1 MSAPS
6 FAFEGVVRLTRV
18 GVGYLA
24 FTLVI
29 GFAALNTGN
38 NSLYI
43 GLAFML
49 GGLIASG
56 VASRNGLRD
65 FRLAI
70 DIPGEVWAG
79 VPAEARLEMKSG
91 SPFWSVRDIVVVSE
105 LLPQPLLVP
114 RIDRKKTAVVQLP
127 LVFPRRGPASVQS
140 IDLYTRYPFGL
151 LLKKRRAKLGG
162 SVIVYP
168 RRLEKTPER
177 KVTGSRSI
185 DLVPRRR
192 VGSGADIH
200 GFREYVRGDNLRHV
214 HWKKSAGLGR
224 WIMKQHEEETAPS
237 VTVAIDPVRPASA
250 SEEAFEE
257 MISSAAT
264 LLRDAIDDDL
274 DVALI
279 LPATRIRGR
288 GVKVRR
294 AIFEALATI
303 EAERWGDFPLVPR
316 GAILFSLR
324 SGHESKSA

>member
-1 MSAPS
+1 VSAPS
-6 FAFEGVVRLTRV
+6 FAFDGVVRLTRV
-18 GVGYLA
+18 GVGYLTFA
-24 FTLVI
+24 LVI

-70 DIPGEVWAG
+70 EIPGEAWAG
-79 VPAEARLEMKSG
+79 VPAEARLEMKSE
-91 SPFWSVRDIVVVSE
+91 SRFWSVRDIVIVSD
-105 LLPQPLLVP
+105 LLPRPLLVP
-114 RIDRKKTAVVQLP
+114 RVDRKQTAVVQLP
-127 LVFPRRGPASVQS
+127 LVFPRRGRASIQS
-140 IDLYTRYPFGL
+140 VDLYTRYPFGL
-151 LLKKRRAKLGG
+151 LLKKKRAKLGG

-168 RRLEKTPER
+168 RLLEHPPER
-177 KVTGSRSI
+177 RIAGSRSV
-185 DLVPRRR
+185 DLLPRRR
-192 VGSGADIH
+192 LGSGSDIH

-224 WIMKQHEEETAPS
+224 WIMKQHEEETTPS
-237 VTVAIDPVRPASA
+237 VIVAIDPVRPASS

-257 MISSAAT
+257 MISSATT
-264 LLRDAIDDDL
+264 LLKDAIDDDL

-294 AIFEALATI
+294 AIFEALATV
-303 EAERWGDFPLVPR
+303 EAERWGDFPLVPK
-316 GAILFSLR
+316 GAVLFSLR

>member
-1 MSAPS
+1 LSAPS
-6 FAFEGVVRLTRV
+6 FAFDGVVRLTRV

-65 FRLAI
+65 FRLALEV
-70 DIPGEVWAG
+70 PGEVWAG
-79 VPAEARLEMKSG
+79 MPAEARLEMKSG
-91 SPFWSVRDIVVVSE
+91 SPFWSVRDIVVVSD

-114 RIDRKKTAVVQLP
+114 RIDRKQTLVVELP

-151 LLKKRRAKLGG
+151 LLKKKRVKLGG

-168 RRLEKTPER
+168 RLLDQTLERRL
-177 KVTGSRSI
+177 TGSRSV
-185 DLVPRRR
+185 DLLPRRR
-192 VGSGADIH
+192 PGSGSDIH
-200 GFREYVRGDNLRHV
+200 GFREYVTGDSLRHV

-237 VTVAIDPVRPASA
+237 VIVAIDPVRPASA

-264 LLRDAIDDDL
+264 LLKEAIDDDL

-288 GVKVRR
+288 GMKVRR
-294 AIFEALATI
+294 AIFEALASI

-316 GAILFSLR
+316 GAVLFSLR